1 MEGTGEGC
9 GFFYSLKLPYFSTMS
24 QKFCRLLKFQQL
36 QQIQPPHRQHYMAP
50 QRAAMAVIAPTQI
63 PTISPT
69 LSSVGIF
76 PFPLP
81 KRLKNM
87 CLEVLKIVNQGSRPR
102 QIQPGYRK

>member
-1 MEGTGEGC
+1 
-9 GFFYSLKLPYFSTMS
+9 
-24 QKFCRLLKFQQL
+24 
-36 QQIQPPHRQHYMAP
+36 MAP
-50 QRAAMAVIAPTQI
+50 QSAAMAVIAPTQI

-69 LSSVGIF
+69 LSFGGLFPFSF

-87 CLEVLKIVNQGSRPR
+87 CLEVVKIVNHGRRPR

>member
-1 MEGTGEGC
+1 
-9 GFFYSLKLPYFSTMS
+9 
-24 QKFCRLLKFQQL
+24 
-36 QQIQPPHRQHYMAP
+36 MAP

-69 LSSVGIF
+69 LRFIGIFPF

-87 CLEVLKIVNQGSRPR
+87 CLEVLKIVNHGRRP
-102 QIQPGYRK
+102 

>member
-1 MEGTGEGC
+1 
-9 GFFYSLKLPYFSTMS
+9 
-24 QKFCRLLKFQQL
+24 
-36 QQIQPPHRQHYMAP
+36 MAP
-50 QRAAMAVIAPTQI
+50 QSAAMAVIAPTQI

-69 LSSVGIF
+69 LSFGGLFPFPF

-102 QIQPGYRK
+102 QIQRGYRK